1 MAMDFNPFGWNQRPV
16 YLSVTGVITQMQM
29 MSANGSGYG
38 GCTQMITVEDEEGR
52 ATNVFVNGNSYVV
65 NCETL

>member
-1 MAMDFNPFGWNQRPV
+1 MVMDFNPFGWNQRPV

-38 GCTQMITVEDEEGR
+38 GCSQMITVEDEEFFR
-52 ATNVFVNGNSYVV
+52 
-65 NCETL
+65 NC